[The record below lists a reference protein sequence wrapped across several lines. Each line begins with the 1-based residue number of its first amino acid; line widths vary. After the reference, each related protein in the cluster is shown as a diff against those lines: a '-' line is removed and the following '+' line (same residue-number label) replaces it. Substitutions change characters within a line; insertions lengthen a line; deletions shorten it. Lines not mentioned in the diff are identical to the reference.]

1 MLLLFLGGAVCIA
14 LWLGHRPAS
23 APAQG
28 AVPDRAGSASAPAP
42 AEAQPRHEGEAPAAV
57 PADGGSRLAQSQPA
71 DTARVPAA
79 PAPEPPAPLPG
90 ASLSA
95 VFGGTEAIAA
105 FHRSTPPEQR
115 KVRLLELDSGLAE
128 YSGDPADPK
137 EFEKYQALKDEA
149 EWLRTHPDN

>member
-1 MLLLFLGGAVCIA
+1 MLLLLLGGAVCIA

-23 APAQG
+23 APGSG
-28 AVPDRAGSASAPAP
+28 AVPDRAGSASAPA
-42 AEAQPRHEGEAPAAV
+42 EAQPRHTGESPAAPAAE
-57 PADGGSRLAQSQPA
+57 GGSRLAQGQPA
-71 DTARVPAA
+71 DTARTPAA
-79 PAPEPPAPLPG
+79 PPPEPPAPLPG